1 MTEIIYRPCS
11 IILTAKDKNV
21 AFVPYK
27 ENFSYEILAGDSV
40 QFDVKKAEEVMYY
53 LMQANDNL
61 IVEQVASDD
70 VVRSDIPH
78 TTITITNNNEEDF
91 HFVPF
96 NQNFG
101 FTIKVGDTLIF
112 ESPIDIVVGDYAY
125 HVADYYKN
133 LAYGDV
139 TIEVE
144 EVETATYDILA
155 SGCTVNIYENQSGT
169 YVHINRGQTE
179 GYVKVGTEYKFTVVS
194 DGEVSIFRCNGTD
207 LTVTDNVDD
216 ADTLVATEEG
226 FELVAVATGDD
237 SSSSYID

>member
-53 LMQANDNL
+53 LMQARDYL
-61 IVEQVASDD
+61 TVEQVASNGI
-70 VVRSDIPH
+70 VKSNVPH
-78 TTITITNNNEEDF
+78 TTVTITNNNEEDF

-101 FTIKVGDTLIF
+101 FTVKVGDTLIF
-112 ESPIDIVVGDYAY
+112 ETPVEYAG
-125 HVADYYKN
+125 YYKN

-139 TIEVE
+139 TIDVE

-155 SGCTVNIYENQSGT
+155 SRCTVNIYENQNGT
-169 YVHINRGQTE
+169 YVHINRDQTE
-179 GYVKVGTEYKFTVVS
+179 GLVKVGTEYKFTVVANG
-194 DGEVSIFRCNGTD
+194 DVSVFRCNGQD
-207 LTVTDNVDD
+207 LTITDDWWK
-216 ADTLVATEEG
+216 ADTLVATEDG
-226 FELVAVATGDD
+226 FSIIAVANGGD
-237 SSSSYID
+237 SSGSVVE